1 MKKFV
6 LFFLII
12 LNLILYVPT
21 IAKEKSMV
29 LDGVVIA
36 IDPGH
41 GSVDKGTSYQ
51 NIYEKDINLS
61 ISLKLKEEL
70 ESVGANIILTR
81 EGDYDLSTPNATLRK
96 RSDFDNRIK
105 IINESNPT
113 LFISIHQNFYQ
124 DSLYSGAQ
132 VFYKGDKKLAEI
144 IQNSLNKKRDIKAID
159 NSLYMF
165 NKLNSNG
172 ILIECG
178 FLSNANDRKK
188 LVNEKYQ
195 REIAVKIKKSI
206 IKYFTK

>member
-144 IQNSLNKKRDIKAID
+144 IQNSLNKKRNIKAID

-195 REIAVKIKKSI
+195 REIAIKIKKSI

>member
-1 MKKFV
+1 M
-6 LFFLII
+6 
-12 LNLILYVPT
+12 
-21 IAKEKSMV
+21 
-29 LDGVVIA
+29 
-36 IDPGH
+36 
-41 GSVDKGTSYQ
+41 
-51 NIYEKDINLS
+51 
-61 ISLKLKEEL
+61 
-70 ESVGANIILTR
+70 
-81 EGDYDLSTPNATLRK
+81 RK